1 MNQLGISIEE
11 LSSSKLVIHGFN
23 QGAQLVIGIVRLEI
37 VIGDL
42 QATTI
47 FHVIDSRTTY
57 KMLLGHPWIHKNRVI
72 TSTLHQ
78 CFKFSKQGI
87 RKANADTK
95 SFSKAESHF
104 VDAKFYTKDDDV
116 SEVISS
122 EVPVAKVTYQL
133 EQIKIT
139 TKMSNEGDALNG

>member
-1 MNQLGISIEE
+1 
-11 LSSSKLVIHGFN
+11 
-23 QGAQLVIGIVRLEI
+23 
-37 VIGDL
+37 
-42 QATTI
+42 
-47 FHVIDSRTTY
+47 
-57 KMLLGHPWIHKNRVI
+57 MLLGHPWIHKNRVI

-95 SFSKAESHF
+95 SFSKAELHF
-104 VDAKFYTKDDDV
+104 VDAKFYTKVDNV

-122 EVPVAKVTYQL
+122 KVHVTKYTYKL

-139 TKMSNEGDALNG
+139 TKKSNEGDAVNSQKNDESTIQAKFEVPESENMEIPQEKATKSHVLRYVPLSRRKKGESSFTEC